1 MNTASS
7 IVVGLSIF
15 TSIAASSAA
24 QPGAAE
30 ESPVSV
36 RLIGETDALVPG
48 QTFHL
53 GVDFEIAE
61 GWHLYWK
68 NPGESG
74 AVARIAL
81 EMPDWLSAGETQW
94 PTPERLVLPGD
105 ILDYVHNGSLTL
117 IVPVTVAAD
126 APVGASAEIKADL
139 WWLMCDDGVCVPGTA
154 NETLTLRV
162 ASEAKPSREARRFEL
177 ARKTHPA
184 EPTTDEVS
192 TVWSD
197 GRLTLTAPGAASVTF
212 FPDPAPSPTPVDM
225 VNAGTAEG
233 DSITIGFDDKPT
245 ASVTGTLEAR
255 DASNKA
261 RFWRVVVPPPGGVAA
276 PKP

>member
-1 MNTASS
+1 MNIASS

-15 TSIAASSAA
+15 SPLAASAIA

-74 AVARIAL
+74 AVARVAL
-81 EMPDWLSAGETQW
+81 ELPEWLSAGEVQW

-105 ILDYVHNGSLTL
+105 ILDYVHHGSLTL
-117 IVPVTVAAD
+117 IVPLTVAAD
-126 APVGASAEIKADL
+126 APIGAAVDVKADL
-139 WWLMCDDGVCVPGTA
+139 WWLMCDDGVCVPGSA
-154 NETLTLRV
+154 NETLTLKV
-162 ASEAKPSREARRFEL
+162 SEEAKPSREAKRFEL
-177 ARKTHPA
+177 ARLTHPA
-184 EPTTDEVS
+184 EPTTEDVS
-192 TVWSD
+192 AGWND
-197 GRLTLTAPGAASVTF
+197 GRLTLIAPGAASMTF
-212 FPDPAPSPTPVDM
+212 FPDPAPSPTPVNM
-225 VNAGTAEG
+225 IAAGHAAAGT
-233 DSITIGFDDKPT
+233 IIIGFDDTPE
-245 ASVTGTLEAR
+245 SPVSGTLEVR
-255 DASNKA
+255 DASNKP
-261 RFWRVVVPPPGGVAA
+261 RFWRVVVPPPGGAGT
-276 PKP
+276 PNP

>member
-15 TSIAASSAA
+15 TSLAASAAA

-36 RLIGETDALVPG
+36 RLIGESDALVPG

-74 AVARIAL
+74 AVARVDL
-81 EMPDWLSAGETQW
+81 ELPEWLSAGEVQW

-105 ILDYVHNGSLTL
+105 ILDYVHHGSLTL

-126 APVGASAEIKADL
+126 APVGASADIKADL
-139 WWLMCDDGVCVPGTA
+139 WWLMCDDGICVPGTS
-154 NETLTLRV
+154 NETLTLPV
-162 ASEAKPSREARRFEL
+162 ASESKPSRESRRFEL
-177 ARKTHPA
+177 ARATHPA
-184 EPTTDEVS
+184 EPTTDDVAAA
-192 TVWSD
+192 WSG
-197 GRLTLTAPGAASVTF
+197 GRLTLTAPGAKSVTF

-225 VNAGTAEG
+225 VNAGTAKG
-233 DSITIGFDDKPT
+233 DTIIIGFDDEPT
-245 ASVTGTLEAR
+245 ASVSGTLEVR
-255 DASNKA
+255 DASNKP
-261 RFWRVVVPPPGGVAA
+261 RFWRVVVPPPGGADA
-276 PKP
+276 SRP